1 MRPLAVLTAI
11 VFGSATA
18 ISFGLGA
25 VLLIFVVLRADHPR
39 LASEFGPLLRSAGA
53 FLVLAV
59 CSGVSLYAT
68 LRRLTCR
75 WIAQGAM
82 WFILAA
88 LVWLYW
94 PE

>member
-18 ISFGLGA
+18 IAFGLGA
-25 VLLIFVVLRADHPR
+25 VLLIFIVLRDEHPR

-53 FLVLAV
+53 FLALAA

-68 LRRLTCR
+68 LQELTWR

-82 WFILAA
+82 WFTLAA
-88 LVWLYW
+88 LGWLYW
-94 PE
+94 PD